1 MRKFNITILV
11 LFINLIVFAQQN
23 GQNPGITL
31 GVIKGKVI
39 DAATKQP
46 VDYANITLFNPK
58 DSSVV
63 NGNVSN
69 ETGNFVI
76 NDIRPGRYYAKVS
89 FIGYKT
95 HLIRSIIVTPA
106 KSTLD
111 LGTISI
117 TSAAVNLKEVVVRG
131 EKDMVVTNLDKQVIN
146 VDKDL
151 SSSGG
156 TALDVMQNIPALTID
171 IDGNISL
178 RGNSNV
184 TILIDGKPSG
194 LAGLQ
199 SSDVLTSIPASSI
212 KAVELVTNPSAKYDP
227 DGTAGIINIVLKK
240 NTNLGFNGIFNLSAG
255 TGDKYNGSA
264 NLNYRI
270 DGFNFFGNFGGRI
283 YYDNRTGL
291 SNKTFNNTSYD
302 YYQNQTSGQFESTD
316 FTNINLGT
324 DYLLNDFN
332 TFSFNFQYRQFYAPS
347 DGTINNTTISNDTSD
362 YFAEITNN
370 MRIVNSYTYT
380 TSYKK
385 EFDDPDQVL
394 TADVIY
400 SDNSMV
406 SDATTNS
413 IFYFDEL
420 QPTNI
425 DNNSH
430 NFNNEWTIQS
440 NYVNPL
446 GNNNRL
452 EVGFKSYF
460 RHMGMDYNFYNYN
473 YTSNAWVNNPDR
485 SNDFDYKEQ
494 IHSIYGIYTGE
505 TGDLKYQVGL
515 RAEYASTNS
524 KLINTDTAFDNV
536 YRSLYPSAYL
546 AYDFTP
552 LEELKLN
559 YSRRVDRPNPWQLN
573 PFRNYSDS
581 LNLSQGNPD
590 LQPQYTNSYEFGYST
605 VFFDFNITTSLF
617 YKQTD
622 GMMTQ
627 INQLYSNGVTL
638 STWENV
644 SNMTNAGAEFLAN
657 GNLLDWWRLNGN
669 VSYFRRDISDAYYQA
684 GVSDHSYSWT
694 GRINSTW
701 ILDKTLSFQV
711 SSTYNS
717 PFVTAQGKSDAVYFT
732 DIAVKKD
739 FSRNLSMSLRVSDI
753 FDTRKYAGYT
763 YGDGYVSY
771 SQGQRTSRILYLG
784 FTYNLNNYK
793 QSKDKVKEI
802 NMDEELNDQ

>member
-1 MRKFNITILV
+1 
-11 LFINLIVFAQQN
+11 
-23 GQNPGITL
+23 
-31 GVIKGKVI
+31 
-39 DAATKQP
+39 
-46 VDYANITLFNPK
+46 
-58 DSSVV
+58 
-63 NGNVSN
+63 
-69 ETGNFVI
+69 
-76 NDIRPGRYYAKVS
+76 
-89 FIGYKT
+89 
-95 HLIRSIIVTPA
+95 
-106 KSTLD
+106 
-111 LGTISI
+111 
-117 TSAAVNLKEVVVRG
+117 
-131 EKDMVVTNLDKQVIN
+131 
-146 VDKDL
+146 
-151 SSSGG
+151 
-156 TALDVMQNIPALTID
+156 
-171 IDGNISL
+171 
-178 RGNSNV
+178 
-184 TILIDGKPSG
+184 
-194 LAGLQ
+194 
-199 SSDVLTSIPASSI
+199 
-212 KAVELVTNPSAKYDP
+212 
-227 DGTAGIINIVLKK
+227 
-240 NTNLGFNGIFNLSAG
+240 
-255 TGDKYNGSA
+255 
-264 NLNYRI
+264 
-270 DGFNFFGNFGGRI
+270 
-283 YYDNRTGL
+283 
-291 SNKTFNNTSYD
+291 
-302 YYQNQTSGQFESTD
+302 
-316 FTNINLGT
+316 
-324 DYLLNDFN
+324 
-332 TFSFNFQYRQFYAPS
+332 
-347 DGTINNTTISNDTSD
+347 
-362 YFAEITNN
+362 
-370 MRIVNSYTYT
+370 
-380 TSYKK
+380 
-385 EFDDPDQVL
+385 
-394 TADVIY
+394 
-400 SDNSMV
+400 MV